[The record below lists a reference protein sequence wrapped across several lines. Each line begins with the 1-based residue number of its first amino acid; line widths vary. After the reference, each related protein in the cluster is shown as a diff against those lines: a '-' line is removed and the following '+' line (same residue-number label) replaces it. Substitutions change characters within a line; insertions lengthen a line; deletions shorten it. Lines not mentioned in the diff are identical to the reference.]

1 MTKTMNKRR
10 VIVVGA
16 GPGGLTSA
24 MILAHRGF
32 DVTVF
37 EVNPTAG
44 GRNMPLRADGF
55 TFDTG
60 PTFLMMPFILREM
73 FEEVGRKVDDYL
85 TFKPLDPLYCLKFD
99 DRDVFVSANHGEMK
113 AQIQEHFPGQEK
125 GLDQF
130 LREERKRYK
139 YLSPCIKKDYSSVR
153 SLMCITLLKAFPYL
167 SLGRSLFQ
175 NLGRY
180 FGDEKLKLSFTFQSK
195 YLGMSPW
202 KCPAFFTMLPFVE
215 HEWGILHVIGGLNQ
229 ISQAMAKVV
238 EEEGGKIFTSTP
250 VESLVVEKGAVTGVT
265 LTNGEKVLADVV
277 VVNADFA
284 HAMSNLVAPG
294 ILRKYSRS
302 NLKKKDYSC
311 STFMI
316 YLGANKLYPMHH
328 HTIVFA
334 EDYRRN
340 IENIFEKKVLSE
352 DMSFYVQNASVT
364 DPTLA
369 PEGKSTIYIL
379 VPVPNRMAVVDWTVE
394 KEGFRNK
401 VLNLVS
407 KRTLMVD
414 LRDHIE
420 VERIITPQDWEE
432 NHRIYLGA
440 TFNLSHKFSQLL
452 YLRPRNRFEE
462 LKNCYLVGGGTHPGS
477 GLPTIYESARISS
490 NLICKQHGTL
500 HQTSSEKPR
509 KENRTH

>member
-1 MTKTMNKRR
+1 MNKRR
-10 VIVVGA
+10 VIIVGA

-24 MILAHRGF
+24 MILAHRRF

-37 EVNPTAG
+37 EANPTVG
-44 GRNMPLRADGF
+44 GRNSALQAEGF
-55 TFDTG
+55 TFDRG
-60 PTFLMMPFILREM
+60 PTILMMRFILSEM
-73 FEEVGRKVDDYL
+73 FEEAGRNVEDYL
-85 TFKPLDPLYCLKFD
+85 KFKLLDPLYCLKFD
-99 DRDVFVSANHGEMK
+99 DRNILVSADHDKMR
-113 AQIQEHFPGQEK
+113 AQIREHFPGEET
-125 GLDQF
+125 GLDEF
-130 LREERKRYK
+130 LHNERRRYG
-139 YLSPCIKKDYSSVR
+139 YLLPCIKKDYSTFR
-153 SLMCITLLKAFPYL
+153 SLMSMPLLKALPYL

-202 KCPAFFTMLPFVE
+202 KCPAFFTMLPFIE
-215 HEWGILHVIGGLNQ
+215 HEWGVFHVIGGLNQ

-250 VESLVVEKGAVTGVT
+250 VESLMIDSGTVRGVN
-265 LTNGEKVLADVV
+265 LTSGEKVFADHII
-277 VVNADFA
+277 VNADFA
-284 HAMSNLVAPG
+284 YAMSNLVAPG
-294 ILRKYSRS
+294 ILKKYSRD
-302 NLKKKDYSC
+302 NLRKKDYSC

-316 YLGANKLYPMHH
+316 YLGVNKLYDMHH

-334 EDYRRN
+334 KDYRTN
-340 IENIFEKKVLSE
+340 MNNIFEKKILSE
-352 DMSFYVQNASVT
+352 DMSFYVQNASAT

-369 PEGKSTIYIL
+369 PQGKSTIYIL
-379 VPVPNRMAVVDWTVE
+379 VPVPNRILAVDWTLE
-394 KEGFRNK
+394 KEHFKNK
-401 VLNLVS
+401 VLDLVS
-407 KRTLMVD
+407 KRTPMTD

-432 NHRIYLGA
+432 KHRIYLGA

-462 LKNCYLVGGGTHPGS
+462 LDNCYLVGGGTHPGS

-490 NLICKQHGTL
+490 DLIC
-500 HQTSSEKPR
+500 EK
-509 KENRTH
+509 